1 MSCIPCSVTD
11 HLLWHCLP
19 PNPHLQN
26 TMQMSSSSFPHHPI
40 PWSQPAIL
48 PSKFSL
54 ETYKSICPW
63 KQTGREVGRLSL
75 DFYFP
80 FSPPNP
86 IPLSQPQF
94 CGRLPAVASPTLPP
108 FPAVYFLSPVGPIWS
123 FPLEHLYPKVPR
135 NSLYR
140 TPMATL
146 ARSQKHSLPSNPQ
159 SPHSLKNQR
168 WQQKRRNGT
177 Q

>member
-1 MSCIPCSVTD
+1 MSCIPCSVAD

-63 KQTGREVGRLSL
+63 KQTGRKVGRLSL

-80 FSPPNP
+80 FSCL
-86 IPLSQPQF
+86 IPSSVEVCLLWPLLLYHHSQQYISSLLWVPSGPSLQTIF
-94 CGRLPAVASPTLPP
+94 IPRCQETVYTELPWPHWQDPRSIPYQATHSHHTL
-108 FPAVYFLSPVGPIWS
+108 
-123 FPLEHLYPKVPR
+123 
-135 NSLYR
+135 
-140 TPMATL
+140 
-146 ARSQKHSLPSNPQ
+146 
-159 SPHSLKNQR
+159 
-168 WQQKRRNGT
+168 
-177 Q
+177 